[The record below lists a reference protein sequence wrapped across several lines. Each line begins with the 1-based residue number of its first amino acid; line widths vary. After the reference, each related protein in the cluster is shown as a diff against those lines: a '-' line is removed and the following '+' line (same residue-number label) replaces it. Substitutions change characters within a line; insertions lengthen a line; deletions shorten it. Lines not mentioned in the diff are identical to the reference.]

1 MADDDATS
9 AINDAPLPDDDAN
22 AAINDAPL
30 PDTPKRG
37 TVRLELLRAYWP
49 EADKRIN
56 EGTIFDCD
64 AVAAIDLVQ
73 AGIARKA
80 V

>member
-1 MADDDATS
+1 MADEQDVALGP
-9 AINDAPLPDDDAN
+9 INDGSNLPE
-22 AAINDAPL
+22 
-30 PDTPKRG
+30 TPKRG
-37 TVRLELLRAYWP
+37 TVRLELLRAFWP
-49 EADKRIN
+49 QEDKRIN

-64 AVAAIDLVQ
+64 AIAAIDLVQ

>member
-1 MADDDATS
+1 MADDDAT
-9 AINDAPLPDDDAN
+9 
-22 AAINDAPL
+22 AAINNDAL
-30 PDTPKRG
+30 PAKPDKG
-37 TVRLELLRAYWP
+37 KVRLELLRAYWP

-56 EGTIFDCD
+56 EGTIFDCE

-73 AGIARKA
+73 NGIARKA